1 MKDVGI
7 VPTLQVL
14 LFQQQRPS
22 DTSRVA
28 WLTLNLLLASLMVGA
43 LVGCGGGGSATT
55 TTTTTTTTPLTVT
68 LGASSVVVGQD
79 GVAATVSLA
88 TLGPS
93 GSPTVAFAGLPS
105 GITVQYLS
113 TSGMLQFT
121 GSASAAAGTTSVTVS
136 VSQGGQ
142 SASNTLSVI
151 SAPVVAISGTQD
163 TSKGVNGKLIH
174 AMGTSFQPAEWSNTF
189 FNTNTSARETA
200 LGALGAKYIRIQ
212 AVSQGVPMKSNT
224 GTSADWDFSIIDSVV
239 QPALQQGS
247 LEFQVAVAPAWMQ
260 TSSGHLDVDNH
271 LNDFAAYAAN
281 LVRYYNK
288 GGFDWGGKHF
298 ASPLGTSYP
307 IRWWGI
313 FNEFNY
319 NGLTA
324 AQYVKVYN
332 ALVPE
337 MLAVD
342 PTIKLSA
349 LELGNAPPGSGW
361 SGDPELYLPTIFA
374 PAASGGINAQVDAV
388 SAHFYGTC
396 NQSDSDQKLF
406 AAVPVF
412 AQGVSYFYQQMK
424 QRSDLANTPVWVTEN
439 NVNADYANSQGMSS
453 CTPTQTFVT
462 DTRGTNAF
470 FAAWRGY
477 AFSQLA
483 KVGNQAL
490 YHWDYDADAQYGEVN
505 SGTGAPYLSYWI
517 DQELA
522 KMYPANAAAQQ
533 ILKTTDTDDTEVE
546 SLATLNASSQVI
558 VMLANHALVSTTDN
572 NGTGADRTVIVDYTN
587 ANLAAVPAT
596 AGLLV
601 YDSTTGTSAA
611 PTATTVSYST
621 RIPVSLHGYGL
632 TFLTVGP

>member
-1 MKDVGI
+1 
-7 VPTLQVL
+7 
-14 LFQQQRPS
+14 
-22 DTSRVA
+22 
-28 WLTLNLLLASLMVGA
+28 MVGA
-43 LVGCGGGGSATT
+43 LVGCGSSTT
-55 TTTTTTTTPLTVT
+55 THSQALTFGVS

-79 GVAATVSLA
+79 GVAATVSL
-88 TLGPS
+88 TTFGQS

-105 GITVQYLS
+105 GITAQYLS

-142 SASNTLSVI
+142 SASKTLSVI

-163 TSKGVNGKLIH
+163 TFKGVNGKLIH

-212 AVSQGVPMKSNT
+212 GVSQGVPMKSNT

-239 QPALQQGS
+239 QPALQRGS

-271 LNDFAAYAAN
+271 LGDFATYAAN

-298 ASPLGTSYP
+298 ASPLATTHP
-307 IRWWGI
+307 IQWWGI

-332 ALVPE
+332 ALVPA

-342 PTIKLSA
+342 PTIKFSA

-374 PAASGGINAQVDAV
+374 PSASGGISAQVDAV

-396 NQSDSDQKLF
+396 NQRDSDQKLF

-505 SGTGAPYLSYWI
+505 SSTGAPYLSYWI

-522 KMYPANAAAQQ
+522 KMYPANPAQQ
-533 ILKTTDTDDTEVE
+533 ILKTTDTDDPEVE

-558 VMLANHALVSTTDN
+558 VMLANHALVSTADN
-572 NGTGADRTVIVDYTN
+572 NGTGADRTLIVDYTN
-587 ANLAAVPAT
+587 ANLPAAPAT

-621 RIPVSLHGYGL
+621 RIPVTLHGYGL